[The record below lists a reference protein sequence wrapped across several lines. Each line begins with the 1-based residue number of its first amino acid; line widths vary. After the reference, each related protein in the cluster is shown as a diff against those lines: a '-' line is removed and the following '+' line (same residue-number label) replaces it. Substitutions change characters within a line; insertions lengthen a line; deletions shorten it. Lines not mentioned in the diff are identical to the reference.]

1 MGKCDIPKEGYRQ
14 QPPYILHRFA
24 SIYIGTPLCIVG
36 VILNIIC
43 VMLWHRLMKHAK
55 KRNTS
60 CGIYLIVISIVD
72 IGTVTTFLFYDS
84 LLYLRPGL
92 IYVHSYNVFYAYVG
106 YPAHMTFMFASF
118 WLIAGV
124 DTCRLTMV
132 LFPVK
137 FRQSS
142 KRMTNTAIV
151 LIILFVIGVN
161 FPNFFAYRA
170 SYTAKGVPCRY
181 KTTLFMSDSFT
192 NYVFWFQCVFMT
204 VFPWTVIVIVN
215 FIMQF
220 LEYCFRNN
228 IPPAKRTAAEMG
240 RLLRA
245 ISVWF
250 VTIVFVQCAG
260 QCLYL
265 QTTKENEHWDQVDS
279 VTAFAK
285 LGLVFNSSCKPFL
298 FWLASRTFRREVVR
312 MFGNKKSLYSTITR
326 FPNDKKFNW
335 NRNGCCLTT
344 TSNKRK
350 TRRKWFGKSVNS
362 IADSPNGLVKVKYM
376 APSINLS
383 SRVSSAVRENN
394 NLFSATQDVTKIE
407 LQL

>member
-1 MGKCDIPKEGYRQ
+1 MGECDIPKEGYQQ
-14 QPPYILHRFA
+14 QPSYKLHHIA
-24 SIYIGTPLCIVG
+24 SIYIGTPLCIIG
-36 VILNIIC
+36 IILNIIC

-72 IGTVTTFLFYDS
+72 IGTVTTFLFCDI
-84 LLYLRPGL
+84 LLYLQPGL
-92 IYVHSYNVFYAYVG
+92 IHTHSYNMFYAYVG
-106 YPAHMTFMFASF
+106 YPTMMAFIFASF

-132 LFPVK
+132 LFPIK

-142 KRMTNTAIV
+142 MRMTNTAIV

-161 FPNFFAYRA
+161 FPNFLAYRA
-170 SYTAKGVPCRY
+170 SYTAEGTPCRY

-192 NYVFWFQCVFMT
+192 NYVFWFQCVFLT
-204 VFPWTVIVIVN
+204 AFPWAVIVIVN
-215 FIMQF
+215 IIMQI
-220 LEYCFRNN
+220 LKCCRHDY

-240 RLLRA
+240 RLLGA

-250 VTIVFVQCAG
+250 VTIVFVQCVT

-265 QTTKENEHWDQVDS
+265 QTTEENKHWDQVDS

-298 FWLASRTFRREVVR
+298 VWLTSRTFRREVVR
-312 MFGNKKSLYSTITR
+312 TFGNTKSLYSTITR
-326 FPNDKKFNW
+326 YPNNKQF
-335 NRNGCCLTT
+335 NRNKNNCCLT
-344 TSNKRK
+344 NKGK
-350 TRRKWFGKSVNS
+350 TRRGWFGKSVNS
-362 IADSPNGLVKVKYM
+362 IADSPNCFVQVKYI
-376 APSINLS
+376 APSNS
-383 SRVSSAVRENN
+383 SSGASSIVRENN

-407 LQL
+407 LHL

>member
-1 MGKCDIPKEGYRQ
+1 MGECDLPKKGYQ
-14 QPPYILHRFA
+14 QQSPYQLHRVA
-24 SIYIGTPLCIVG
+24 SIYIGTPLCIIG
-36 VILNIIC
+36 IILNIIC

-72 IGTVTTFLFYDS
+72 VGTVTTFLLCDI

-92 IYVHSYNVFYAYVG
+92 IHVHSYNVFYAYVG
-106 YPAHMTFMFASF
+106 YPALQTFIFASF

-124 DTCRLTMV
+124 DMCRLTMV

-142 KRMTNTAIV
+142 TRMTNTAIV
-151 LIILFVIGVN
+151 LIIFFVVGVN

-170 SYTAKGVPCRY
+170 SYTAEGVPCRY

-204 VFPWTVIVIVN
+204 ALPWTVIVIVN
-215 FIMQF
+215 IIMQMIKCSRSN
-220 LEYCFRNN
+220 Y
-228 IPPAKRTAAEMG
+228 IPPGKRLAAEMG
-240 RLLRA
+240 RLLGV

-250 VTIVFVQCAG
+250 VTIVFVQCVT

-265 QTTKENEHWDQVDS
+265 QTTKENKQWDKVDS

-298 FWLASRTFRREVVR
+298 VWLASRTFRREVVR
-312 MFGNKKSLYSTITR
+312 TFGNTKSLYSTITR
-326 FPNDKKFNW
+326 HSNNKQFNRKG
-335 NRNGCCLTT
+335 NSCCLR
-344 TSNKRK
+344 NKNKKK
-350 TRRKWFGKSVNS
+350 TRHSWFGKSVNR
-362 IADSPNGLVKVKYM
+362 IADSPNYFVQVKYI
-376 APSINLS
+376 APSINS
-383 SRVSSAVRENN
+383 SGASSVVRENN

-407 LQL
+407 LHL